1 MQMLPFSPRR
11 PLSTRAHRADPQVSD
26 APDALTSLAWQWVRG
41 TALVGQSLSRRWAAA
56 GGRLPGVMVTGW
68 RRRPAGA
75 GFALDAHD
83 GADIVPRQVAAVGE
97 RPHNVLLERGER
109 RLY

>member
-11 PLSTRAHRADPQVSD
+11 PLSTRVHRADPQVFD

-41 TALVGQSLSRRWAAA
+41 TELVGQSLSRHWAAA
-56 GGRLPGVMVTGW
+56 AARLPNVMLTGW
-68 RRRPAGA
+68 RWRPAGT

-97 RPHNVLLERGER
+97 GPHNVLLERG
-109 RLY
+109 